1 VDRALAGG
9 AHPRILHSRMRC
21 AVPPGAALAS
31 QAAVGAFICR
41 YHPFADAAIDG
52 LLPLVRT
59 RAAGLVPGVAYEA
72 RLRREW
78 CARWLSAPAAATA
91 LATVRLCLRT
101 IADEP

>member
-1 VDRALAGG
+1 MDRALAGG
-9 AHPRILHSRMRC
+9 SHPRILYSGMRC
-21 AVPPGAALAS
+21 AVPLGAAFAS

-59 RAAGLVPGVAYEA
+59 RAAGLVPGVPYEA

-78 CARWLSAPAAATA
+78 WWLSAPAAATT